1 MSELPPSRDA
11 VHAAFIVD
19 SDAFGGAEVYTRR
32 LLRSMPPWVHRSLVV
47 SADVAGSFAGHVP
60 DDVSLTVVPLAR
72 HSSGA
77 PAVRA
82 ALSELAPDVV
92 QVNLVDPGSNL
103 ACLRA
108 ALDQAPTVA
117 TLHLDGAA
125 DVADATTV
133 YGRLACA
140 LAPSGPIARQFTD
153 LGVSP
158 ERVVRIRHG
167 VEIPA
172 RPVEVRDRRPVVLGA
187 IGRLTPQKGFDLLID
202 AMGELLRRGRDICL
216 LIAGG
221 GRDDAALRRRA
232 AGLPVRFLGNV
243 GDAVPVL
250 RQIDVFCLP
259 SRHEALSLAL
269 LEAVSHGLPCVT
281 TAVGD
286 TVDALEGVV
295 EIVPPGDPHALA
307 ETLDAVVLDPAL
319 RRELGR
325 GARQRAVRDFDV
337 ERMAAETAQVLASA
351 VTTKPGRRPS
361 LLGTEHA
368 GR

>member
-11 VHAAFIVD
+11 VHAAFVVD

-32 LLRSMPPWVHRSLVV
+32 LLRSMPAWVRRSLVV
-47 SADVAGSFAGHVP
+47 STDVAGHFAGRVP
-60 DDVSLTVVPLAR
+60 NDVSTTVVPLAR
-72 HSSGA
+72 HSSDA

-117 TLHLDGAA
+117 TLHLDGAGDFA
-125 DVADATTV
+125 GGGTG

-140 LAPSGPIARQFTD
+140 LAPSGPIARQFID
-153 LGVSP
+153 LGVPP

-172 RPVEVRDRRPVVLGA
+172 RAVEVRDRWPLVLGA
-187 IGRLTPQKGFDLLID
+187 IGRLTAQKGFDLLID
-202 AMGELLRRGRDICL
+202 AVGELVRRGRDIRL
-216 LIAGG
+216 LIAGD
-221 GRDDAALRRRA
+221 GRDAAALLRRA
-232 AGLPVRFLGNV
+232 TGLPVRFLGGV
-243 GDAVPVL
+243 GDAGSVL

-269 LEAVSHGLPCVT
+269 LEAVSHGVPSVT

-286 TVDALEGVV
+286 TVEALQGVV
-295 EIVPPGDPHALA
+295 EIVPPDDPHALA
-307 ETLDAVVLDPAL
+307 DALDAVVLDPAL
-319 RRELGR
+319 RRGLGR

-337 ERMAAETAQVLASA
+337 HRMAAETAQVLANA
-351 VTTKPGRRPS
+351 VTTEPSRRPGP
-361 LLGTEHA
+361 LRTEHA